1 MNLIYLFY
9 SYMCNMYSCWAE
21 VWPGTGLSVQ
31 SIYVFNQY
39 LPLVVVPEPRQW
51 LLSVT
56 SGSRCH
62 QATQSPFHLPLC
74 WVLFFVIHLPSSCC
88 HMPEAAPED
97 GRKILVFPAWMILL
111 PSQASWNNLWHI
123 PVCWGQRGK
132 LHIFGLFVL
141 FYLFKVRF
149 SWYKTS
155 IMLLLFREAPGGEL
169 LHVCYLTGGLMTFIG
184 GRWPSQF
191 WGSHYHSGWGY
202 FFICRVPLCQGNIP
216 LILHIIAQVLHP
228 SLPFWDTLKCT
239 RDTWVHPSSSC
250 NSWGVFSCP
259 SLCTTSPSR
268 CWCIRH
274 ICCLG
279 VLLRMSCV
287 PAHAVKAPCQAGEGA
302 RSRR

>member
-1 MNLIYLFY
+1 MAGRF
-9 SYMCNMYSCWAE
+9 
-21 VWPGTGLSVQ
+21 GLSC
-31 SIYVFNQY
+31 
-39 LPLVVVPEPRQW
+39 LDDPAPLTSFLKQPLTHPC
-51 LLSVT
+51 LLGT
-56 SGSRCH
+56 KR
-62 QATQSPFHLPLC
+62 
-74 WVLFFVIHLPSSCC
+74 
-88 HMPEAAPED
+88 EAAHL
-97 GRKILVFPAWMILL
+97 RAF
-111 PSQASWNNLWHI
+111 
-123 PVCWGQRGK
+123 C
-132 LHIFGLFVL
+132 FVL